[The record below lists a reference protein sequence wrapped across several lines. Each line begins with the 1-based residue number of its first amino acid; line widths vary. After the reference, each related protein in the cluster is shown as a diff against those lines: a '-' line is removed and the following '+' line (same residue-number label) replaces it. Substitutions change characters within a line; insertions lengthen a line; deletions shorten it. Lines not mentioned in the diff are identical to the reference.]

1 MLLLLLSYVLVGV
14 VVLLD
19 GLDPAQHVVVGV
31 GLQQVRAAAVRRQA
45 EDEALLRVVVR
56 DVDDTRLDR
65 DRLLLEQQRALAED
79 TRHNTRLSVMLS
91 AKRIPYNVLLQNTRY
106 REHKPQRALKGK
118 RKPQNQHAL
127 FRNGTVQ
134 QGSLLELHGVDFAH

>member
-1 MLLLLLSYVLVGV
+1 MLRLSYVLVGV

-65 DRLLLEQQRALAED
+65 DRLLLEQQRALVV
-79 TRHNTRLSVMLS
+79 NTRQNRRLSSMLS
-91 AKRIPYNVLLQNTRY
+91 QMIPI
-106 REHKPQRALKGK
+106 
-118 RKPQNQHAL
+118 
-127 FRNGTVQ
+127 
-134 QGSLLELHGVDFAH
+134 